1 MDFEDMKSLKHAKRL
16 HQQRGLLQMVSAE
29 DALRDLWRKYGRAL
43 LVLAFVV
50 LLVHDVFGTHGF
62 LAMRRTQSD
71 IRRVQA
77 DLDRLDK
84 ENMDLQQ
91 QVKDLKTDPKLI
103 EKIAREDLVLAR
115 PGEIIVKIPP
125 SAAPVPAGKS
135 RP

>member
-16 HQQRGLLQMVSAE
+16 HQQRGLLQTVSAE
-29 DALRDLWRKYGRAL
+29 GTLRDLWRKYGRAL

-62 LAMRRTQSD
+62 LAMRRTQSE

-84 ENMDLQQ
+84 ENVDLQQ